1 MLHSNARHGRCT
13 VSRLHHSFY
22 RQFVWKPVAFDFT
35 LTRPCAE
42 FTRPPEVAVA
52 RPVKL
57 QTLLTGFFFT
67 AISHIF
73 TTISHFVDP
82 YSNPYEC
89 WSSPFTSI
97 PFPPYR
103 IAWSEAVYLCPHP
116 HKDTMCLP
124 MVSPHN
130 SSSGLPYGW
139 HHGDTWFVNTTSPVG
154 GPFPHHI
161 GVPIV
166 TTWYPNDMP

>member
-1 MLHSNARHGRCT
+1 MHCLTTTLFLLQSICLETSCMLFLLHPDAAMRWIYTTTRGR
-13 VSRLHHSFY
+13 SRTAGEATDFVNWFLFY
-22 RQFVWKPVAFDFT
+22 
-35 LTRPCAE
+35 
-42 FTRPPEVAVA
+42 
-52 RPVKL
+52 
-57 QTLLTGFFFT
+57 LLYV
-67 AISHIF
+67 F
-73 TTISHFVDP
+73 TTISHLVDP